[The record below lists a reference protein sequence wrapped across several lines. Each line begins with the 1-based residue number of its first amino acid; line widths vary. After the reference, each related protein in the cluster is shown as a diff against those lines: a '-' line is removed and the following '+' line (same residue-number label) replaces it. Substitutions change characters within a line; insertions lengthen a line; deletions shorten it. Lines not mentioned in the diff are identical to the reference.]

1 MTYYCLKGLE
11 WLGLVWDVR
20 GVPDYVRE
28 GKTKQ
33 DSDRS
38 VLKQKIEEPKAVTE
52 LPTPQPELELTAR

>member
-11 WLGLVWDVR
+11 WLWLIWDVR

-33 DSDRS
+33 DSNRS
-38 VLKQKIEEPKAVTE
+38 VLKTKVAAPEPAAE
-52 LPTPQPELELTAR
+52 QPTTQPELELTAR

>member
-11 WLGLVWDVR
+11 WLGLIWDVR

-33 DSDRS
+33 DSNRS
-38 VLKQKIEEPKAVTE
+38 VLKTKTAAPEPAAE
-52 LPTPQPELELTAR
+52 QPSAQPELELTAR